1 MAQPQLQ
8 DLLEAGVHFGHQTRR
23 WNPKM
28 RRFIFAER
36 SGIYIIDLQKT
47 LRQIEAAQELLRG
60 VVLKGENVL
69 FVCTKKQ
76 LKNILQAEAQRCGA
90 FYVTERWLGGTLTNF
105 QTIKKQI
112 KRLKELE
119 QGTAEGE
126 FENYTKKE
134 QLLFDRERSK
144 LEKYLSGIKNMSRL
158 PGALFVVDSKKERI
172 AVAEANKLGIP
183 VVAIVDT
190 NADPELITVPIPGN
204 DDAIRAVSLITAAI
218 SDVISEA
225 RHHMPLR
232 EPAEEGEGVTYSTET
247 GVEAEAEGDKKKA
260 VDVLRTKGAAK
271 ADKRAGRE
279 ASEGLIGHYVHHDG
293 KIGVLVELNCET
305 DFVARTEDFKALA
318 RDLAVHIAAT
328 NPLAVRIEDLPP
340 ETVARERQVYG
351 AQVAEQKKPE
361 NIRAKIVDGMMK
373 KFYEENVLLEQKF
386 VKDDKRTVGELVKE
400 LSAKTGEKI
409 DVRRFARL
417 RVGEG

>member
-1 MAQPQLQ
+1 MTQPQLQ

-60 VVLKGENVL
+60 VVLKGEGIL

-76 LKNILQAEAQRCGA
+76 LKNILQPEAQRCGA
-90 FYVTERWLGGTLTNF
+90 FWVTERWLGGTLTNF
-105 QTIKKQI
+105 QTMKRQI

-119 QGTAEGE
+119 QGSAEGE

-134 QLLFDRERSK
+134 QLLFDRERLK
-144 LEKYLSGIKNMSRL
+144 LEKYLSGIKNMARL

-172 AVAEANKLGIP
+172 GVAEANKLGIP

-190 NADPELITVPIPGN
+190 NADPDPITVPIPGN

-218 SDVISEA
+218 ADVVAEA
-225 RHHMPLR
+225 RRQMPLH

-247 GVEAEAEGDKKKA
+247 GEAEAEGDKKRRP
-260 VDVLRTKGAAK
+260 VRR
-271 ADKRAGRE
+271 KRRPRPE
-279 ASEGLIGHYVHHDG
+279 A
-293 KIGVLVELNCET
+293 
-305 DFVARTEDFKALA
+305 
-318 RDLAVHIAAT
+318 IAARLKT
-328 NPLAVRIEDLPP
+328 
-340 ETVARERQVYG
+340 ETEEAP
-351 AQVAEQKKPE
+351 APAPAESS
-361 NIRAKIVDGMMK
+361 G
-373 KFYEENVLLEQKF
+373 
-386 VKDDKRTVGELVKE
+386 G
-400 LSAKTGEKI
+400 
-409 DVRRFARL
+409 
-417 RVGEG
+417 GEG